1 MTKRCYIS
9 LVQKIINQKI
19 KKMKKLLFSG
29 TILVASKQLSKGAFN
44 WLATYS
50 FDSPKESNKVDVVA
64 FDCESKTEIT
74 NKIKELISVAE
85 KDGSD
90 EQTFAALRA
99 YGERLAN
106 IAYHKE
112 IPQSLLSAIRRNF
125 PLVTKENS
133 IYISGVSGTID

>member
-9 LVQKIINQKI
+9 LVQKIIKE
-19 KKMKKLLFSG
+19 MKKLLFSG

-50 FDSPKESNKVDVVA
+50 FDSPKESNRVDVIA
-64 FDCESKTEIT
+64 FDCKNKAEIPD
-74 NKIKELISVAE
+74 KIKELISVAE
-85 KDGSD
+85 KDVSD
-90 EQTFAALRA
+90 EQALVTLRT
-99 YGERLAN
+99 YDKQLAN

-125 PLVTKENS
+125 PLVTRENT
-133 IYISGVSGTID
+133 IYLSGVSGTD

>member
-1 MTKRCYIS
+1 MR
-9 LVQKIINQKI
+9 
-19 KKMKKLLFSG
+19 KLLFSG
-29 TILVASKQLSKGAFN
+29 SILVASKQLSKGAFN

-50 FDSPKESNKVDVVA
+50 FDNPKESNKVDVVA
-64 FDCESKTEIT
+64 FDCNTKAEIAD
-74 NKIKELISVAE
+74 KIKELIFVAE

-90 EQTFAALRA
+90 EQALATLRT
-99 YGERLAN
+99 YDKQLAN

-112 IPQSLLSAIRRNF
+112 IPQDLLRAVRRNF